1 MHFYGMPKDVGRGH
15 ISSLFSCMLFD
26 DLIDYDNSYRYVITE
41 KGKTLLRNTYLN
53 AVKII
58 NAA

>member
-1 MHFYGMPKDVGRGH
+1 LGRGQ

-26 DLIDYDNSYRYVITE
+26 DLIDYDRTYCYVITE

-53 AVKII
+53 AVKR
-58 NAA
+58 